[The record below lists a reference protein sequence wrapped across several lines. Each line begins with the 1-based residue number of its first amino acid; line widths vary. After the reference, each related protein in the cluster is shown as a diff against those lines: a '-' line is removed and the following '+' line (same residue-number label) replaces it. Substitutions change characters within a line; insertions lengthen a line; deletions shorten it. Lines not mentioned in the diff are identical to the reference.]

1 MNDVLNIEEHP
12 DDIVN
17 ALDELTILKQ
27 RARLMGIAYSNNI
40 GLPALK
46 LKVEAKQ
53 AEVSDEPEE
62 QDVDNPLSGERAG
75 APKMTIRE
83 LMQRDEMKLVRLRIT
98 CLDPKKKELPGEIF
112 TVANEF
118 LGTVKKFI
126 PFGEVTDNGYHV
138 PYCLYQ
144 MLASRKFLN
153 IRVIK
158 SSAGKERVEHN
169 WVKEFALEI
178 LPPLTEVE
186 MNRLAAAQAAAGTF
200 ETVNA

>member
-1 MNDVLNIEEHP
+1 MSDVLNIEEQA

-46 LKVEAKQ
+46 LKIEAKQ
-53 AEVSDEPEE
+53 AEASDEPEE
-62 QDVDNPLSGERAG
+62 QEVDNPLTGELAG

-83 LMQRDEMKLVRLRIT
+83 LMQKEEMKLIRLRIT

-158 SSAGKERVEHN
+158 SSGGKERVEHN

-178 LPPLTEVE
+178 LPPLTKIE
-186 MNRLAAAQAAAGTF
+186 MDRLAAAQAAAGTF